1 MRRIFVSAII
11 LLALILFIAIQSKA
25 QNRSVNKD
33 GNTAALSMLIENI
46 NPAKN
51 LLPVTDLT
59 KLSAASMQVFPN
71 PVKGPLVTIQIETEQ
86 PGLHVVK
93 LFNEFSKQLKTMN
106 VTLVR
111 GSQSILFELGELPP
125 GYYSIQ
131 ISGNFSKA
139 MPLLVK

>member
-1 MRRIFVSAII
+1 MRRIFVSAIL
-11 LLALILFIAIQSKA
+11 LLAFILFITIQSRA
-25 QNRSVNKD
+25 QNPAVNKE
-33 GNTAALSMLIENI
+33 GITTAFSQIYENL
-46 NPAKN
+46 NPAKS

-59 KLSAASMQVFPN
+59 KISAASMQVFPN

-93 LFNEFSKQLKTMN
+93 LFNEFSKQLKSMN

-111 GSQSILFELGELPP
+111 GSQSILFELGELAP

-131 ISGNFSKA
+131 ISGNFCKA
-139 MPLLVK
+139 MTLLVK

>member
-1 MRRIFVSAII
+1 MRRIFVSAIL
-11 LLALILFIAIQSKA
+11 LLAFILFITIQSRA
-25 QNRSVNKD
+25 QNPAVNKE
-33 GNTAALSMLIENI
+33 GITTAFSQIYENL
-46 NPAKN
+46 NPAKS

-59 KLSAASMQVFPN
+59 KISAASMQVFPN

-93 LFNEFSKQLKTMN
+93 LFNEFSKQLKSMN

-111 GSQSILFELGELPP
+111 GSQSILFELGELAP

-131 ISGNFSKA
+131 VSGNFSKA
-139 MPLLVK
+139 MTLLVK

>member
-1 MRRIFVSAII
+1 MRRIFVSAIL
-11 LLALILFIAIQSKA
+11 LLAFMLFIAIQSRA
-25 QNRSVNKD
+25 QTAPVNKEN
-33 GNTAALSMLIENI
+33 NTVALSLINE
-46 NPAKN
+46 NPAKS

-59 KLSAASMQVFPN
+59 KISAASMQVFPN

-93 LFNEFSKQLKTMN
+93 LFNEFSKQLKSMN

-111 GSQSILFELGELPP
+111 GSQSILFELGELAP

-131 ISGNFSKA
+131 VSGNFSKA

>member
-25 QNRSVNKD
+25 QNSTVNKD
-33 GNTAALSMLIENI
+33 GSTAALSMLNENI